1 MTLRI
6 ALGLTVAA
14 CLCAPAAAQDS
25 RTYFT
30 ARITQS
36 DVPQVLSQSDRDYY
50 GALFNAID
58 AERWGEVENML
69 AQRQDGLL
77 RDVARAEY
85 YLAANS
91 PRVEAP
97 QIEDWMRTGRNLPE
111 AEQLARLGER
121 RGASLP
127 VTLPAKQGFVRQPAQ
142 VRRTRPRSVND
153 GTMPSSLEA
162 AILERITND
171 DPDGARQLLDGI
183 DASLSSEARAEWRQ
197 RVAWSYFIENMDA
210 QSLAMARTVSEGSGA
225 WVAEGQWVE
234 GLASWRLN
242 DCESALNA
250 FQRSAYNAINPELRT
265 AALYWGA
272 RSALLC
278 RQPEVSTELLGLAA
292 VNDETMYG
300 MLAAEQLGRALPD
313 RVESADFTADDWR
326 ELGGNE
332 NVRIAIALAELG
344 RDVLSSQ
351 VLLHEAAIGPAKH
364 YAALSRLARSLGFP
378 QTQLYMAYNA
388 PVGTSSDPASYFPA
402 PKIAPRGGW
411 KIDPALAFAHIL
423 QESNFR
429 DRAVSPANA
438 QGLMQITP
446 ITVRQ
451 HADCVGAPSGAI
463 DVFDTSTNLA
473 LGQCNLQM
481 LRNDAAIKGQLPKM
495 MAAYNA
501 GLTPVRRW
509 ESEVNDQGDPL
520 LYMEA
525 IPYWE
530 TRSYVA
536 IVMRNY
542 WMYER
547 QANAP
552 SASRRALAQNV
563 WPHLTTGTAGE
574 ERGQSSGRVYFS
586 Y

>member
-1 MTLRI
+1 M
-6 ALGLTVAA
+6 ALGLAVTA
-14 CLCAPAAAQDS
+14 CLGAPAAAQDS

-50 GALFNAID
+50 GALFSAID
-58 AERWGEVENML
+58 GERWGEVEGLL
-69 AQRQDGLL
+69 AQRQDGPLHA
-77 RDVARAEY
+77 VARAEY

-97 QIEDWMRTGRNLPE
+97 QIEAWMQTGRNLPQ

-121 RGASLP
+121 RGVSVP
-127 VTLPAKQGFVRQPAQ
+127 VSLPAKQGFVQQPGQ

-171 DPDGARQLLDGI
+171 DPNGARQLLDGI
-183 DASLSSEARAEWRQ
+183 DASLSSAARAEWRQ
-197 RVAWSYFIENMDA
+197 RVAWSYFIENMDD
-210 QSLAMARTVSEGSGA
+210 QSLAMARTVSEGTGE

-242 DCESALNA
+242 DCAGALDA
-250 FQRSAYNAINPELRT
+250 FRRSAYNAINPELRT

-278 RQPEVSTELLGLAA
+278 RQPDLATEMLGQAA
-292 VNDETMYG
+292 ANDGTMYG
-300 MLAAEQLGRALPD
+300 MLAAEQLGRDLPD
-313 RVESADFTADDWR
+313 RVESADFSEADWQQ
-326 ELGGNE
+326 LGGNQ

-344 RDVLSSQ
+344 RDILSSE
-351 VLLHEAAIGPAKH
+351 VLLHEAAIGPASN

-411 KIDPALAFAHIL
+411 QIDPALAFAHIL

-429 DRAVSPANA
+429 ASAVSPANA

-451 HADCVGAPSGAI
+451 HAGCVGQSSGSI
-463 DVFDTSTNLA
+463 DVFEESTNLA
-473 LGQCNLQM
+473 LGQCNIQM
-481 LRNDAAIKGQLPKM
+481 LRDDSAIRGELPKM

-563 WPHLTTGTAGE
+563 WPQLTTGTAGE
-574 ERGQSSGRVYFS
+574 ERGQTSGRVYFS
-586 Y
+586 N